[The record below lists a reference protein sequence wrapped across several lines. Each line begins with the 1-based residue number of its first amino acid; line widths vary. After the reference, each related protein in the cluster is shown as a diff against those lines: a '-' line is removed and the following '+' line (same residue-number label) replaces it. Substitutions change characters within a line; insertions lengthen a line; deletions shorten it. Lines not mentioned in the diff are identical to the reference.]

1 MMNIKRLNPMLGLCA
16 AALLAGTAC
25 VDLEVANLNA
35 PDRERAIRT
44 PGDVEALVSGA
55 YRNWWSNQSSTTPN
69 MVMSCVA
76 DNHTSSWG
84 NFGMRDNCSEPRIAW
99 NNAPT
104 YGSRSVAA
112 NPWNRSYGSLAAV
125 RSGLQAINDGL
136 RIQEPGGPDNTERLV
151 LFGKLIQGLSF
162 ATLAV
167 TFDRSFVIDDAT
179 TEEDISALET
189 IDYNQ
194 MWAEAE
200 AKFAEVIQGAQ
211 SASFTIPSDWVGG
224 GGDWSGP
231 RMAEVTRAMRT
242 RYRTQM
248 PRTLA
253 DQQALNWSAILAD
266 ATTGI
271 DETFGVEYVQGGSTS
286 WVRMW
291 PKVYS
296 YIRGWSRTDYRR
308 IGPSDASGNYQKW
321 ISAPLDQR
329 TPFEIDT
336 DDRRITAGSPT
347 SDGKHQTFMGNSPF
361 PADRGIYHYSH
372 YIDTRWEYLW
382 QDFRYETFWPNVTPM
397 EMEFIVAEA
406 NYWMGDKAATMETV
420 NKYRTSSGE
429 LPPFTDVNG
438 VAPGGDRCVPKMA
451 DGSCGDLWEAYKY
464 EKRMEL
470 FMMGNGTE
478 YFDDRGWEDLVQ
490 HSWTQLPIPGQ
501 ELELLLMDI
510 YTFGGPGGAGAA
522 PDVIDDFSPAG
533 IRSKLRA
540 IELWSE
546 VHGNTDADQI
556 PRRR

>member
-25 VDLEVANLNA
+25 VDLEVTNLNA

-55 YRNWWSNQSSTTPN
+55 YRNWWNNQASTVPN

-84 NFGMRDNCSEPRIAW
+84 NFGMRDNCSEPRVAW

-167 TFDRSFVIDDAT
+167 IFDQSFVIDDAT

-200 AKFAEVIQGAQ
+200 GKFAEVIQGAQ

-231 RMAEVTRAMRT
+231 RMAEVTRALRT

-308 IGPSDASGNYQKW
+308 IGPTDASGNYQKW

-406 NYWMGDKAATMETV
+406 HYWMGNKAATMETV

-429 LPPFTDVNG
+429 LPPFTDVNS

-451 DGSCGDLWEAYKY
+451 DGSCGDLWEAYKH

-501 ELELLLMDI
+501 ELELLLLDI
-510 YTFGGPGGAGAA
+510 YTFGGPGGNSAA
-522 PDVIDDFSPAG
+522 PDVIDDFSPG
-533 IRSKLRA
+533 
-540 IELWSE
+540 
-546 VHGNTDADQI
+546 GNPKQAESH
-556 PRRR
+556 